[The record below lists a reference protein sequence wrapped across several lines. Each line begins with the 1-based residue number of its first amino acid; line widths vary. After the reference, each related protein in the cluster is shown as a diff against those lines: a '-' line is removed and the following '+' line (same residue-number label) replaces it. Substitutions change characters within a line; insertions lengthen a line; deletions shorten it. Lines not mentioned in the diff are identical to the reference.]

1 MAVTAS
7 ATPSLNITYTLSQ
20 VGPKLSVNEMA
31 SIGYYGDRLTFG
43 NGTGI
48 GSINFGVR
56 ETGYLVSGETLYFDL
71 TSMYKTIFNTSLNIN
86 FSDVK
91 GAIVTN
97 TYNPTGIELA
107 SDMPYFNI
115 RATGLEGLSGLFN
128 GGSGNIKLRP
138 QSTWTLTDYVG
149 VSTNTVNKKISL
161 IDSGSGV
168 PYELIVI
175 GVTG

>member
-7 ATPSLNITYTLSQ
+7 ATPSLNISYTLTQ
-20 VGPKLSVNEMA
+20 LGPKLSVNEQA
-31 SIGYYGDRLTFG
+31 SVGYYGDSLTFG

-56 ETGYLVSGETLYFDL
+56 ETGYLVSGGTGYFDL
-71 TSMYKTIFNTSLNIN
+71 TSMYKTIFNTSLNIG
-86 FSDVK
+86 FSGVK
-91 GAIVTN
+91 GIIVTN
-97 TYNPTGIELA
+97 TYNPTGIAVA
-107 SDMPYFNI
+107 SDIPYFNI

-128 GGSGNIKLRP
+128 DGSGNIKVRP
-138 QSTWTLTDYVG
+138 QSTWALTDYVG
-149 VSTNTVNKKISL
+149 VSTNTVNKQISL